1 MERIV
6 ILSEIINILEK
17 EFPLNLQE
25 KWDNSGLILG
35 DKNNQIKKAQIS
47 LDITENVVDR
57 AIENG
62 VDLIISHHPMIFSS
76 IKQINDSTILG
87 KKILK
92 LIKNGISVYA
102 LHTNLDDA
110 KQGLNQ
116 YIAEK
121 LMGKNIKIMDEKFYS
136 VYKMSVFIPEF
147 AFDEVLK
154 VVNKSK
160 ELEFLGYKKVS
171 YTTESIERIE
181 EDEEIKETL
190 SYKMEFVGEKEKLYA
205 LLNKI
210 KAKHP
215 YEEPSYEIIALE
227 NNYKTGT
234 GLGRIFTIEKVSE
247 LDEYISFVKEKLEL
261 DYIKVVRS
269 NDRPIKKVAIINGSG
284 SEFWEKANRLGADVF
299 ITADIKY
306 HTALDAFEKGLNL
319 IDIGH
324 YESEH
329 FFNEI
334 IIKKLSDI
342 LSLEVYNEKRIL
354 ETV

>member
-1 MERIV
+1 ML
-6 ILSEIINILEK
+6 LSEIIRILEK
-17 EFPLNLQE
+17 DFPLNLQE

-35 DKNNQIKKAQIS
+35 DKNSEIKKAQIS
-47 LDITENVVDR
+47 LDITENVIDK
-57 AIENG
+57 AIEKE
-62 VDLIISHHPMIFSS
+62 VDLIICHHPMIFSS

-110 KQGLNQ
+110 KEGLNQ
-116 YIAEK
+116 YVAEK
-121 LMGKNIKIMDEKFYS
+121 LMGQNIKIMDEKTYS
-136 VYKMSVFIPEF
+136 VYKMSVFIPEV
-147 AFDEVLK
+147 AFEEILSI
-154 VVNKSK
+154 VNKSK

-171 YTTESIERIE
+171 YTSKSIERIE
-181 EDEEIKETL
+181 ENEEIKESL
-190 SYKMEFVGEKEKLYA
+190 SYKMEFVGEKENLYA
-205 LLNKI
+205 LFNKI
-210 KAKHP
+210 KTRHP
-215 YEEPSYEIIALE
+215 HKEPAYEIIALE

-234 GLGRIFTIEKVSE
+234 GLGRIFTLEKE
-247 LDEYISFVKEKLEL
+247 MKLDEYINFIKEKLNL
-261 DYIKVVRS
+261 NYVRLVRS
-269 NDRPIKKVAIINGSG
+269 NNSLIKKVAIVNGSG
-284 SEFWEKANRLGADVF
+284 SEFWEKAHRLRADVF
-299 ITADIKY
+299 ITGDIKY

-334 IIKKLSDI
+334 IIKKLSDN

>member
-6 ILSEIINILEK
+6 LLSEIIKMLEK
-17 EFPLNLQE
+17 EFPLSLQE

-35 DKNNQIKKAQIS
+35 DKNTHIQKAQIS
-47 LDITENVVDR
+47 LDITENVIDR
-57 AIENG
+57 AIERG

-121 LMGKNIKIMDEKFYS
+121 LMGENIKIMDEKTYS

-160 ELEFLGYKKVS
+160 ELDFLGYKKVS
-171 YTTESIERIE
+171 YATESIERIE
-181 EDEEIKETL
+181 KDEEIKETL
-190 SYKMEFVGEKEKLYA
+190 SYKIEFIGEKENLYI

-210 KAKHP
+210 RAKHP
-215 YEEPSYEIIALE
+215 YKEPAYEIIALE

-234 GLGRIFTIEKVSE
+234 GLGRIFTLEKE
-247 LDEYISFVKEKLEL
+247 TKLAEYVEFIKEKLNL
-261 DYIKVVRS
+261 DYVKLVRS
-269 NDRPIKKVAIINGSG
+269 NDKLIKKVAIVNGSG
-284 SEFWEKANRLGADVF
+284 SEFWEKAHRLGADLF
-299 ITADIKY
+299 ISGDIKY
-306 HTALDAFEKGLNL
+306 HTALDAFEKSLNL

-354 ETV
+354 EIV